1 MLLLLGCAAPQ
12 EAPPDRPAPVDTA
25 DSGTPD
31 DTDETGTIDTGLV
44 TYACPL
50 GMVGVPAD
58 SPAWCIDAYEV
69 AVVDGAP
76 VSEAGLLPAVGLT
89 YEESAAVCAAS
100 AAIDA
105 TGTVYAMR
113 HLATV
118 EEWEDA
124 GDGVVGDGGTAFPW
138 GDAFDDARC
147 VTLDTAGATQF
158 DGLQPTGSMP
168 GCVSAFGVYDQI
180 GNAWEWTDS
189 GVLLDADASIAALR
203 DVGFFLVEDEAGL
216 RLAGGPVE
224 GMTLHAAGLQPPT
237 VSADASGYLYA
248 TSDQVEPDPAN
259 FFARGYLGTGETP
272 TLPVRLVRTPDT
284 DGSPWIVHVAREY
297 DGRPLPDKRGCA
309 WYTGTNNACAL
320 TMASRTHLPDFD
332 GTIGF
337 RCVAP
342 PYVE

>member
-1 MLLLLGCAAPQ
+1 MLLLLACT
-12 EAPPDRPAPVDTA
+12 APPDAPGGTDPTEPVDTGLTVDTA
-25 DSGTPD
+25 PD
-31 DTDETGTIDTGLV
+31 DTTPIV
-44 TYACPL
+44 YACPL
-50 GMVGVPAD
+50 GMVGVPTD
-58 SPAWCIDAYEV
+58 GPAWCIDAYEV
-69 AVVDGAP
+69 TEVDGAP
-76 VSEAGLLPAVGLT
+76 TSAAGALPTVGLT

-100 AAIDA
+100 AAIDP

-113 HLATV
+113 HLATA
-118 EEWEDA
+118 EEWADA

-138 GDAFDDARC
+138 GDTFDDTRC
-147 VTLDTAGATQF
+147 VTLDTTGATQF
-158 DGLQPTGSMP
+158 DGLQPTGSMA

-203 DVGFFLVEDEAGL
+203 DVGFLLAEDDAGL
-216 RLAGGPVE
+216 RLTAGPVAAL
-224 GMTLHAAGLQPPT
+224 TLHAAGLRPPS
-237 VSADASGYLYA
+237 VSVDTSGYLYT
-248 TSDQVEPDPAN
+248 TSDQVEPDPAD
-259 FFARGYLGTGETP
+259 FSARGYLGTGETP

-297 DGRPLPDKRGCA
+297 DGRTLPDKRGCA
-309 WYTGTNNACAL
+309 WYTGTNNACTL
-320 TMASRTHLPDFD
+320 TMVSRTHLPDFN